1 MKSKAMG
8 KHKGNRYENKIYDE
22 LRKRNV
28 FVRKSKGSGNA
39 EDNKGDLETNNL
51 LIECKHYKKV
61 TDKLIVKWMQKIYN
75 EAIPIGKYPL
85 LIVKENYKEPRV
97 YYYNKDMEIS
107 YLTYQFWLDNALMD
121 EVNTVKKEIPSY
133 IG

>member
-1 MKSKAMG
+1 MKSKAKG
-8 KHKGNRYENKIYDE
+8 KHKGNRWENLLYDT
-22 LRKRNV
+22 LRKKNV

-61 TDKLIVKWMQKIYN
+61 TDKMIVKWMQKIYN
-75 EAIPIGKYPL
+75 EAMPLEKYPL

-97 YYYNKDMEIS
+97 YYYDKNMEINF
-107 YLTYQFWLDNALMD
+107 LTLDFWLNNALLS
-121 EVNTVKKEIPSY
+121 EVSTVKKEIPSY